1 MQGERENMDPITAI
15 TAATAAFNTIK
26 KGFEVGREVE
36 SMYGDIGR
44 WMTSVEAVEKEAR
57 SAKGKGMSVE
67 EEALEIFAH
76 QKKVKQMEDELRQF
90 INLSHGPQAWNEV
103 LRIQAEIRKKR
114 KEAIAKAKREREA
127 LIMWIMVGVGG
138 LCSLWVVFYV
148 IWKAMGR

>member
-1 MQGERENMDPITAI
+1 MDPITAI

-44 WMTSVEAVEKEAR
+44 WMTSVEAVEKEAK
-57 SAKGKGMSVE
+57 SAKSRGMSVE

-76 QKKVKQMEDELRQF
+76 QKKVKAMEEELRNF
-90 INLSHGPQAWNEV
+90 INLSHGPTAWNEV

-114 KEAIAKAKREREA
+114 KEAIIRAKREREQ
-127 LIMWIMVGVGG
+127 LIMWVLVGIGG
-138 LCSLWVVFYV
+138 LASLWLVFYIV
-148 IWKAMGR
+148 WKAMGN

>member
-1 MQGERENMDPITAI
+1 MDPITAI

-44 WMTSVEAVEKEAR
+44 WMTSVEAVEKEAK
-57 SAKGKGMSVE
+57 SAKSRGMSVE

-76 QKKVKQMEDELRQF
+76 QKKVKAMEEELRTF
-90 INLSHGPQAWNEV
+90 INLSHGPTAWNEV

-114 KEAIAKAKREREA
+114 KEAILRAKREREQ
-127 LIMWIMVGVGG
+127 LIMWILVGIGG
-138 LCSLWVVFYV
+138 LASLWLVFYIV
-148 IWKAMGR
+148 WKAMGN

>member
-1 MQGERENMDPITAI
+1 MDPITAI

-26 KGFEVGREVE
+26 KGFEVGREIE

-44 WMTSVEAVEKEAR
+44 WMTSVEAVEKQAK

-76 QKKVKQMEDELRQF
+76 QKKVKAMEEELRTF
-90 INLSHGPQAWNEV
+90 INLSHGPDAWNEV

-114 KEAIAKAKREREA
+114 KEAIAAAKRKREE
-127 LIMWIMVGVGG
+127 LIMYVMLGIG
-138 LCSLWVVFYV
+138 LLCTLWVVFYV

>member
-1 MQGERENMDPITAI
+1 MDPITAI

-26 KGFEVGREVE
+26 KGFEVGRDVE

-44 WMTSVEAVEKEAR
+44 WMTSVEAVDKEAKK
-57 SAKGKGMSVE
+57 AKSGKAMSVE

-76 QKKVKQMEDELRQF
+76 QKKVKAMEEELRTF
-90 INLSHGPQAWNEV
+90 INLSHGPNAWNEV

-114 KEAIAKAKREREA
+114 KEAILRAKREREN
-127 LIMWIMVGVGG
+127 LIMWILIGLGG

-148 IWKAMGR
+148 IWKAMGN

>member
-1 MQGERENMDPITAI
+1 MRGDKMVDPITAI

-44 WMTSVEAVEKEAR
+44 WMTSVEAVHKEAKT
-57 SAKGKGMSVE
+57 AKTRGLSVE

-76 QKKVKQMEDELRQF
+76 QKKVKAMEEELRTF
-90 INLSHGPQAWNEV
+90 INLSHGPSAWNEV

-114 KEAIAKAKREREA
+114 KEAILAAKRKREEM
-127 LIMWIMVGVGG
+127 IMWTLVGIGS
-138 LCSLWVVFYV
+138 LCSLWVIFYI
-148 IWKAMGR
+148 IWKAMGN